1 MPMATPGKNTGVD
14 CHALLQ
20 GTLDPGSEPASLTF
34 PALAG
39 RIFTWDTSE
48 YLDMCYRLGQTS
60 YCGSWSDNYC
70 WEFVTLEI
78 FFFFS
83 WNIFIYTQVSK
94 RCIFGIKQIKLW
106 GLGFKGA
113 GSLHVHI
120 DSNYLLVDQKYK

>member
-14 CHALLQ
+14 CHALLR
-20 GTLDPGSEPASLTF
+20 GTPDPGSEPASLTF

-39 RIFTWDTSE
+39 RFFTWDTSE

-78 FFFFS
+78 FFSFLG
-83 WNIFIYTQVSK
+83 IFLYIHKFLKDVSLELN
-94 RCIFGIKQIKLW
+94 RLNYGVW
-106 GLGFKGA
+106 GSREQGVFMF
-113 GSLHVHI
+113 I
-120 DSNYLLVDQKYK
+120 